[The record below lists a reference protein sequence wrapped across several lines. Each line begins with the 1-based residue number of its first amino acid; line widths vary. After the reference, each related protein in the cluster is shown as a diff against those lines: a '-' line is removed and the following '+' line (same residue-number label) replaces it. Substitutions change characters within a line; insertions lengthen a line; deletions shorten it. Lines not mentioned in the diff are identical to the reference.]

1 MKARIRLNASHFWTF
16 NVILGFLSDK
26 PKIRVRL
33 HTYNLKA
40 TALWVCQ
47 YREKRF
53 ARTILIMIADND
65 SAPQLHKNEGI
76 KTRSQY
82 LRGTILESLADT
94 STGAIA
100 PDDQQLSKFH
110 GIYQQDDRDV
120 RAQRRKHKLDKA
132 YSFLARICLP
142 GGVCTPEQWQV
153 VDELANFNAFKTI
166 KLTTR
171 QAFQLHGILKGNL
184 KDVIQSC
191 NEVAMTTLAACG
203 DVNRNVMC
211 NPNPLAS
218 EVHAEVQE
226 ITAQIDAHLKPQTPA
241 FSEIW
246 LDGKPIN
253 LGVEQAKERSKDCGG
268 DAVEPLYGPTYLP
281 RKFKIAVAIPP
292 YNDVDV
298 FAHCLGFIAIVE
310 DGKLIGFNVTVGGG
324 MGMTHG
330 NEKTFPRLA
339 DVIAFCSP
347 EQVVPVAEK
356 IVAIQ
361 RDHGNRV
368 DRANARFKYTVERIG
383 PDGIRAELEQRLG
396 YALEDP
402 KDYKFTSTGDR
413 YGWNEGIDGKWNL
426 GLFIEGGRIVDLE
439 DKPLKAGMLEISNVH
454 KGDFRLT
461 ANQNLIIA
469 GVAPEDRE
477 EIDAL
482 VEKYQLDAYKN
493 ASGMRRS
500 QIACVALPT
509 CGLALAESERYL
521 PNLVSDLE
529 VILEEAGLQ
538 EDEIIIRSTGCPN
551 GCGRPYL
558 GEIGLVGKV
567 PGKYN
572 LYLGAGFDG
581 ERLNKLYRNSI
592 THEQIIDELK
602 PILLDYAKEREKGE
616 RFGDFTIRKGYV
628 KATPTGNQFHAD
640 VAC

>member
-1 MKARIRLNASHFWTF
+1 MI
-16 NVILGFLSDK
+16 SDS
-26 PKIRVRL
+26 
-33 HTYNLKA
+33 
-40 TALWVCQ
+40 Q
-47 YREKRF
+47 
-53 ARTILIMIADND
+53 

-76 KTRSQY
+76 KERSQY
-82 LRGTILESLADT
+82 LRGTILEGLADV
-94 STGAIA
+94 STGSISA
-100 PDDQQLSKFH
+100 DDQQLTKFY

-120 RAQRRKHKLDKA
+120 RAKRRKHKLDKA
-132 YSFLARICLP
+132 YAFLARICLP
-142 GGVCTPEQWQV
+142 GGVCTPEQWLV
-153 VDELANFNAFKTI
+153 VDELADFCAFNTI

-184 KDVIQSC
+184 KEVVKSC
-191 NEVAMTTLAACG
+191 NDVAMTTLAACG

-211 NPNPLAS
+211 NPNPFIS
-218 EVHAEVQE
+218 EVHAEVQRV
-226 ITAQIDAHLKPQTPA
+226 TAEIDAYLKPQTPA
-241 FSEIW
+241 FSQMW
-246 LDGKPIN
+246 LDGEPIK
-253 LGVEQAKERSKDCGG
+253 LTVEQAAERSKGCGG
-268 DAVEPLYGPTYLP
+268 DAIEPLYGSTYLP
-281 RKFKIAVAIPP
+281 RKFKIAVAVPP
-292 YNDVDV
+292 FNDVDV

-310 DGKLIGFNVTVGGG
+310 DGKLAGFNVTVGGG

-339 DVIAFCSP
+339 DVIAFCTP
-347 EQVVPVAEK
+347 DQAVAVAEK

-361 RDHGNRV
+361 RDHGNRE
-368 DRANARFKYTVERIG
+368 DRANARFKYTVERLG
-383 PDGIRAELEQRLG
+383 KDRVRAELEKRLG
-396 YALEDP
+396 TALEDP
-402 KDYKFTSTGDR
+402 REYKFTSTADR
-413 YGWNEGIDGKWNL
+413 YGWVEGINGKWNL
-426 GLFIEGGRIVDLE
+426 GLFIEGGRIVDDE
-439 DKPLKAGMLEISNVH
+439 AKTFKTGMRAIAKVH

-469 GVAPEDRE
+469 DVTPEDKDV
-477 EIDAL
+477 IDAL
-482 VEKYQLDAYKN
+482 VGEHKLDAYKT

-538 EDEIIIRSTGCPN
+538 QDEIVIRSTGCPN

-581 ERLNKLYRNSI
+581 ERLNKRYRTSV
-592 THEQIIDELK
+592 THEEIIDELK
-602 PILLDYAKEREKGE
+602 PILLSYAKEREDGE

-628 KATPTGNQFHAD
+628 NATMAGNQFHANC
-640 VAC
+640 AG